1 MYDFADLGGRR
12 VLVTGASSGIGAALA
27 RGFAACGA
35 LVGVHYNSNAEGAKR
50 VAAEIAEAGG
60 RCELMHAELA
70 EPGAPAVL
78 ASDAETRLGGLD
90 VLVNNA
96 GGMFSR
102 VQLEDIDEVHL
113 DQVISVNLRAVI
125 MLTRACLPMLK
136 AAGAGAIINT
146 SSVGARLGGANGALV
161 YAATKGALNTLT
173 LGLAR
178 ELGPQGIRVNA
189 IAPDVIMT
197 PLHERLTP
205 ALRLSEIPAEI
216 PLRRLGRP
224 EDCVGPVLFLA
235 SGTLAGYVNGQ
246 IVEIGGGR

>member
-1 MYDFADLGGRR
+1 
-12 VLVTGASSGIGAALA
+12 
-27 RGFAACGA
+27 
-35 LVGVHYNSNAEGAKR
+35 
-50 VAAEIAEAGG
+50 
-60 RCELMHAELA
+60 
-70 EPGAPAVL
+70 
-78 ASDAETRLGGLD
+78 
-90 VLVNNA
+90 
-96 GGMFSR
+96 MFSR
-102 VQLEDIDEVHL
+102 VQLEDIDEAHL

-235 SGTLAGYVNGQ
+235 SETLAGYVNGQ